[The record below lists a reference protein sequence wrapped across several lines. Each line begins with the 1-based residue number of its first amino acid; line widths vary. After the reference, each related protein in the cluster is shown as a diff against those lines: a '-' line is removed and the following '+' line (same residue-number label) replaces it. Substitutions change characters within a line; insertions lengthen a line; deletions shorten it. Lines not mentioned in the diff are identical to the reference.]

1 MYTCI
6 VSPGHPVD
14 FVAFLEKK
22 PFRIFHLK
30 KYMLCYCIHDPPSS
44 QRSIRSYSMASVM
57 TNLEAIVQAYL
68 QDTEFQQARQIVA
81 EKRLATIPH
90 YKSITDKFI
99 DSTYTLDEF

>member
-1 MYTCI
+1 
-6 VSPGHPVD
+6 
-14 FVAFLEKK
+14 
-22 PFRIFHLK
+22 
-30 KYMLCYCIHDPPSS
+30 MLCYCIHDPPSS

-99 DSTYTLDEF
+99 DSTYTLDEFRNALKTLHQDTFWGAHTPGFLMELN